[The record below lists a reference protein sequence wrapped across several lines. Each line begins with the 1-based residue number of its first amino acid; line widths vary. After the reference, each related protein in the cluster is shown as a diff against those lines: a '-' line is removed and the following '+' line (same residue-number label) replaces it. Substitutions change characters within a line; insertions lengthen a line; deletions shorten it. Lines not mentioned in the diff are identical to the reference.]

1 MKTID
6 YRQQLLEEIEGLS
19 DRELEKIYR
28 IVTLLRHEFLEEDD
42 EARYYTDSWIQAE
55 REATEAHQRGGLKAY
70 DSVDE
75 MTDALQGTNNRA
87 NLELEEVLTLID
99 QFDAAKK
106 LLIRRH
112 LERDWAEQF
121 AALLDRIQAR
131 VPSDIPEEEVY
142 ADVAEAIRE
151 VRAGYG
157 DTAGA

>member
-1 MKTID
+1 MGTID
-6 YRQQLLEEIEGLS
+6 YRQQLLEEIESLS
-19 DRELEKIYR
+19 DRELEKIYK

-55 REATEAHQRGGLKAY
+55 REATEAYQRGGLKAY

-75 MTDALQGTNNRA
+75 MMDALQGTNNQTIS
-87 NLELEEVLTLID
+87 ELEQVLTLIN
-99 QFDAAKK
+99 QLGATEK

-131 VPSDIPEEEVY
+131 VPPDISEEEVY
-142 ADVAEAIRE
+142 ADVAKAIRE
-151 VRAGYG
+151 VRADYG

>member
-1 MKTID
+1 METID

-19 DRELEKIYR
+19 DRELEKIYK
-28 IVTLLRHEFLEEDD
+28 IVILLRHEFLEEDD
-42 EARYYTDSWIQAE
+42 EARYHTDSWIQAE
-55 REATEAHQRGGLKAY
+55 REATEAYQRGGLKAY

-75 MTDALQGTNNRA
+75 MMDALQGTNNQTIS
-87 NLELEEVLTLID
+87 ELEQVLTLIN
-99 QFDAAKK
+99 QLGATEK

-121 AALLDRIQAR
+121 AALMDRIQAR
-131 VPSDIPEEEVY
+131 VPPDISEEEVY

-151 VRAGYG
+151 VRADYG

>member
-1 MKTID
+1 METID

-19 DRELEKIYR
+19 DRELEKVYK
-28 IVTLLRHEFLEEDD
+28 IVTLLRHEFLEEGD

-55 REATEAHQRGGLKAY
+55 REATEAYQRGGLKAY
-70 DSVDE
+70 DSVNE
-75 MTDALQGTNNRA
+75 MMDALQGTNNQA

-99 QFDAAKK
+99 QFGATEK

-131 VPSDIPEEEVY
+131 VSPDISEEEVY
-142 ADVAEAIRE
+142 TDVAEAIRE
-151 VRAGYG
+151 ARAGYE
-157 DTAGA
+157 DVAGA